1 MEASFLQPAIVESIE
16 LIIDLLSGVLVAEG
30 ADHQRQR
37 KIMVRR

>member
-1 MEASFLQPAIVESIE
+1 MESFLQPAIVESIE
-16 LIIDLLSGVLVAEG
+16 LIDLLSGVLVAEG